1 MANRLVE
8 VSGSLVLEPRERP
21 ILWNPPGFQA
31 AGTGAVPRR
40 LTGIAG
46 CYKEETRFLK

>member
-21 ILWNPPGFQA
+21 ILWNPPGSLKA
-31 AGTGAVPRR
+31 AGTGRGPAALDRKRR
-40 LTGIAG
+40 VL
-46 CYKEETRFLK
+46 